1 MVIVA
6 GARLAQTALAAGVV
20 DELSPPGS
28 GKAARRAGRV
38 NSHRGLR
45 RMLTANPGRVPNDVA
60 SIERGELG
68 RDAPDEVPRRAAAG
82 EEIWHGSPA
91 VLDEMLAIFAPTR

>member
-1 MVIVA
+1 MGLQSLIQLLGDSCGPTADPVI
-6 GARLAQTALAAGVV
+6 GN
-20 DELSPPGS
+20 PNS
-28 GKAARRAGRV
+28 G
-38 NSHRGLR
+38 
-45 RMLTANPGRVPNDVA
+45 RMPDDAA

-68 RDAPDEVPRRAAAG
+68 RNAPDEVPGRTAAG